1 MSGVETRDAPNPVVQ
16 RVYDRLGDLLA
27 DGDDRFVEEG
37 PALLQDA
44 MEEDGFFDGVGTER
58 ADYGEYTRKKV
69 VGGGGDGSHVVR
81 FMEWPPE
88 YALLPHEHH
97 GRPCFEVL
105 VDGRLVLT
113 DMEAERV
120 GDGEYLLHARET
132 HTTEPGEAAVVDP
145 RDGEIHAVYSPVR
158 SRSLHVY
165 PDDSHESVGY
175 VPKEDDDSDRD
186 VYERRTFRLRDTE

>member
-1 MSGVETRDAPNPVVQ
+1 MSTVETRDAPNPVVR
-16 RVYDRLGDLLA
+16 RVYDRLGDLLD

-37 PALLQDA
+37 PPLLQEA
-44 MEEDGFFDGVGTER
+44 ITEPGFFDGVETER
-58 ADYGEYTRKKV
+58 AAYGEYTRAKV
-69 VGGGGDGSHVVR
+69 VGDDGGHVIR

-113 DMEAERV
+113 DMDAEPV
-120 GDGEYLLHARET
+120 GDGEFLLHARET
-132 HTTEPGEAAVVDP
+132 HTTEPGESAVVDP
-145 RDGEIHAVYSPVR
+145 REGEIHAVYSPVR

-175 VPKEDDDSDRD
+175 VPTEEDESDRD